1 VVLLYDLSI
10 KIINKNMDNKTKIN
24 TVISIMLVALITGL
38 VYWVQMPAKDLKAE
52 LLDTDTVLVRIQDF
66 AFDPDVVRIE
76 PETTVS
82 WLHDESEGNADV
94 QHTVSSYDPADTSAQ
109 GKAFASS
116 LMSLGDTFSF
126 TFNEPGVYNYNCSL
140 YPFMTGKI
148 CVGKESEALDSDC
161 IVDAVATDTVD
172 TTETTVPV
180 VDETLPEDEVAPVVE
195 DTETPVVTAPVKD
208 TETPVVTAPVK
219 DKELSPAA
227 DEDFDIVDYSGTKNV
242 VSQQGKVPTKTT
254 AKDDTKLAS
263 SGPGEAVYLLVAI
276 FALFMGSRLARNQ
289 A

>member
-1 VVLLYDLSI
+1 
-10 KIINKNMDNKTKIN
+10 MDNKTKIN
-24 TVISIMLVALITGL
+24 TVISIMLVTLITGL

-140 YPFMTGKI
+140 YPFMTGKV

-161 IVDAVATDTVD
+161 IVDAVTTDVVD

-180 VDETLPEDEVAPVVE
+180 VDETLPEDEVAPVIE
-195 DTETPVVTAPVKD
+195 DTETPIVTTDPVKD
-208 TETPVVTAPVK
+208 TETPIVTDVVE

-242 VSQQGKVPTKTT
+242 VSPQGGKVTTKTT
-254 AKDDTKLAS
+254 AKNDTELAS
-263 SGPGEAVYLLVAI
+263 SGPGEVVYLLVAI